1 MAPPRKPESLLR
13 SSAKYYRENP
23 EARRKKQL
31 TDKKVNMRAEQRKKR
46 AQLRRARKRAED
58 RGVDLRGKDISHTKD
73 GKLVVE
79 DESTNRARQGADG
92 KSTKK

>member
-1 MAPPRKPESLLR
+1 
-13 SSAKYYRENP
+13 
-23 EARRKKQL
+23 
-31 TDKKVNMRAEQRKKR
+31 MRAEQRKKR
-46 AQLRRARKRAED
+46 AQLRRARKRAKD